1 MFNLFNKNISLI
13 QQIDQ
18 QAQKYFSLGDI
29 ANYRRAINDME
40 KILMTQS
47 EELFKAAMRGEL
59 DNQTMVTRMQEIT
72 NHINFLKS
80 NLTRLEDNMAN
91 NPNFSDELDFETR
104 KRIYFLYHGGFNT
117 QIELASFYGVKQPY
131 ISRIVYDHNFYNV
144 NR

>member
-47 EELFKAAMRGEL
+47 EELFKAAMRG
-59 DNQTMVTRMQEIT
+59 
-72 NHINFLKS
+72 S
-80 NLTRLEDNMAN
+80 NNG
-91 NPNFSDELDFETR
+91 
-104 KRIYFLYHGGFNT
+104 Y
-117 QIELASFYGVKQPY
+117 
-131 ISRIVYDHNFYNV
+131 
-144 NR
+144 